1 MLEKLIGVGI
11 DEVDDSSSPQSS
23 SCGDEAVGV
32 DEGEMMSE
40 VGRFTPAFDDAK
52 FRNMASSESALDTFE
67 RYFLVLLLRKKY
79 SCRASS
85 LLDNEPLPW
94 LDDVL

>member
-1 MLEKLIGVGI
+1 MGI
-11 DEVDDSSSPQSS
+11 DDVDDSS
-23 SCGDEAVGV
+23 CGDDAVGV
-32 DEGEMMSE
+32 EDGEMMSD
-40 VGRFTPAFDDAK
+40 VGKFTPAFDDAK
-52 FRNMASSESALDTFE
+52 FLNMASNESALDTFD

-85 LLDNEPLPW
+85 LLDNEQLPW